1 MQPLHTDGIGFT
13 ALILI
18 FLCWIIFALLFV
30 LRKKPPKGEEAKRVS
45 VAKWGIFLQGC
56 GFALVGSVH
65 RAYWWPLS
73 ASTTGEIALAAV
85 ALLMAFASNLW
96 CLRAIQVL
104 GKQWTYEARVIKGHE
119 LITSG
124 PYSVVRNPI
133 YLGMFGLM
141 VATGLVFTTWWALL
155 IAIVI
160 FLIGN
165 QIRIR
170 AEEQLLRESF
180 GVQFDD
186 YARSVPAFFPR
197 LLQWRASKSA
207 GLGDK

>member
-1 MQPLHTDGIGFT
+1 MQPLHTDGIGLA
-13 ALILI
+13 ALILV

-30 LRKKPPKGEEAKRVS
+30 LRKKPPKAEEAKRVS
-45 VAKWGIFLQGC
+45 AAKWGIFLQGC

-65 RAYWWPLS
+65 RAYWWPFS
-73 ASTTGEIALAAV
+73 ASTIWEIALATVAV
-85 ALLMAFASNLW
+85 ALALASDLW
-96 CLRAIQVL
+96 CMRAIRVL

-124 PYSVVRNPI
+124 PYAVVRNPI

-141 VATGLVFTTWWALL
+141 VSTGLVFTTWWALV
-155 IAIVI
+155 IALVI

-170 AEEQLLRESF
+170 AEEQLLRETF
-180 GVQFDD
+180 GSQFDD
-186 YARSVPAFFPR
+186 YARRVPAFFPVF
-197 LLQWRASKSA
+197 L
-207 GLGDK
+207 